1 MTRVCAP
8 EVSRSMA
15 DWASSASDIID
26 IHSAGSRFEVMMV
39 EAVRCRS
46 TMSS

>member
-1 MTRVCAP
+1 MIRVCAA

-15 DWASSASDIID
+15 DWARSASLIID
-26 IHSAGSRFEVMMV
+26 SHSAGSRFEVTMV
-39 EAVRCRS
+39 AALRCRS